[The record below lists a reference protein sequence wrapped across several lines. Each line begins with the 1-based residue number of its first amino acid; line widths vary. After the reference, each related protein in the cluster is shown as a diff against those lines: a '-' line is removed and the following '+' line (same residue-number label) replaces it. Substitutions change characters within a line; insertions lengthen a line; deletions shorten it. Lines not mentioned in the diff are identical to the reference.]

1 MIFLNTLYYNCF
13 KGDNNHFLGHF
24 ETLLKNSGETAKRL
38 YQEYVIPFVGSYPTP
53 LFVTRQK
60 HKSTQLIGYIK
71 HQNVSRETYKPKSQY
86 KTKENKT
93 MARKRMVTRTVTGTE
108 AEIKVVVISKDEI
121 TTIKATVGGEY
132 TDNDKL
138 LKAIKKETETDD
150 LKVLSLISA
159 TKIDKCYGMLESE
172 FIKLAKELDP
182 ETRKALETEEESDNT
197 EEAPTDTE
205 PVATEEAPK
214 RKRGNK

>member
-1 MIFLNTLYYNCF
+1 
-13 KGDNNHFLGHF
+13 
-24 ETLLKNSGETAKRL
+24 
-38 YQEYVIPFVGSYPTP
+38 
-53 LFVTRQK
+53 
-60 HKSTQLIGYIK
+60 
-71 HQNVSRETYKPKSQY
+71 
-86 KTKENKT
+86 

-108 AEIKVVVISKDEI
+108 AEVKVVVISKDEI
-121 TTIKATVGGEY
+121 TTIKVTVGGEF

-150 LKVLSLISA
+150 LKVLSIITT

-182 ETRKALETEEESDNT
+182 ETRKALETGEEADTT
-197 EEAPTDTE
+197 EEAPTEKEPETE
-205 PVATEEAPK
+205 VEAPK

>member
-1 MIFLNTLYYNCF
+1 
-13 KGDNNHFLGHF
+13 
-24 ETLLKNSGETAKRL
+24 
-38 YQEYVIPFVGSYPTP
+38 
-53 LFVTRQK
+53 
-60 HKSTQLIGYIK
+60 
-71 HQNVSRETYKPKSQY
+71 
-86 KTKENKT
+86 

-108 AEIKVVVISKDEI
+108 AEVKVVVISKDEI
-121 TTIKATVGGEY
+121 TNIKVTVGGEF

-150 LKVLSLISA
+150 LKVLSVIST

-182 ETRKALETEEESDNT
+182 ETRKALETEET
-197 EEAPTDTE
+197 ETEAIETTE
-205 PVATEEAPK
+205 ADATEEAPK

>member
-1 MIFLNTLYYNCF
+1 
-13 KGDNNHFLGHF
+13 
-24 ETLLKNSGETAKRL
+24 
-38 YQEYVIPFVGSYPTP
+38 
-53 LFVTRQK
+53 
-60 HKSTQLIGYIK
+60 
-71 HQNVSRETYKPKSQY
+71 
-86 KTKENKT
+86 

-108 AEIKVVVISKDEI
+108 VEVKVVVISKDEI
-121 TTIKATVGGEY
+121 TNIKVTVGGEY

-138 LKAIKKETETDD
+138 LKAVKKEAETDD
-150 LKVLSLISA
+150 LKVLSIIST

-182 ETRKALETEEESDNT
+182 ETRKALESEDTEAV

-205 PVATEEAPK
+205 AVEEAPTEAPK

>member
-1 MIFLNTLYYNCF
+1 MFYVKHTNQ
-13 KGDNNHFLGHF
+13 NH
-24 ETLLKNSGETAKRL
+24 
-38 YQEYVIPFVGSYPTP
+38 I
-53 LFVTRQK
+53 
-60 HKSTQLIGYIK
+60 
-71 HQNVSRETYKPKSQY
+71 
-86 KTKENKT
+86 TKQRRTKI

-108 AEIKVVVISKDEI
+108 AEVKVVVISKDEI
-121 TTIKATVGGEY
+121 TNIKVTVGGEF

-150 LKVLSLISA
+150 LKVLSVIST

-182 ETRKALETEEESDNT
+182 ETRKALETEE
-197 EEAPTDTE
+197 ADTE
-205 PVATEEAPK
+205 ATETTEAEATEETPK

>member
-1 MIFLNTLYYNCF
+1 
-13 KGDNNHFLGHF
+13 
-24 ETLLKNSGETAKRL
+24 
-38 YQEYVIPFVGSYPTP
+38 
-53 LFVTRQK
+53 
-60 HKSTQLIGYIK
+60 
-71 HQNVSRETYKPKSQY
+71 
-86 KTKENKT
+86 

-108 AEIKVVVISKDEI
+108 AEVKVVVISENEI
-121 TTIKATVGGEY
+121 TNIKVTVSGEF

-150 LKVLSLISA
+150 LKVLSIVST

-182 ETRKALETEEESDNT
+182 ETRKALESDDTTDKNT
-197 EEAPTDTE
+197 EEATE
-205 PVATEEAPK
+205 ETPVESTEEAPK